1 MAKVMSEDLKRDLAK
16 ELGVAGTVD
25 KEGWAGVSSRDCG
38 RLIAAALQRA
48 EKSLADA
55 NNRRGH

>member
-1 MAKVMSEDLKRDLAK
+1 MAKVMSEELKRDLAR
-16 ELGVAGTVD
+16 EIGVAGTVD

-48 EKSLADA
+48 EKSLAD
-55 NNRRGH
+55 NQKRG